1 MLSEAEKME
10 KKWSKFWKSSVQTRK
25 QRKYKF
31 NAPLHVKHKMVSS
44 ALSKELRKEYG
55 IRSVPVRKGDFVKV
69 ITGQFR
75 GKSGKVT
82 KVSVS
87 LMYVHV
93 EGATIS
99 RADGTESFY
108 PIHPSNV
115 MITKLELTDK
125 TRVSKI

>member
-1 MLSEAEKME
+1 ME

-44 ALSKELRKEYG
+44 ALSKELRKEYD

-125 TRVSKI
+125 TRVAKIERAKAK

>member
-1 MLSEAEKME
+1 ME

-44 ALSKELRKEYG
+44 ALSKELRKEYD

-69 ITGQFR
+69 IAGQFR

-99 RADGTESFY
+99 RADGTDSFY

-115 MITKLELTDK
+115 MITKLDLTDK
-125 TRVSKI
+125 TRVAKIERAKAK